1 MLFGTRNSR
10 VSAFVALGLL
20 IGQRSCHS
28 STAANHSGVSKC
40 SRAPA
45 FPVLALL
52 IGQRGCHSS
61 GSANHGWAPPPP
73 QEAPLSFPFFGFNS
87 QFLGILGF
95 TTPPL
100 PPKSKIFLFPPSPY
114 FPSKKNSKL
123 FQNQKKLHLD
133 QHFFFLHC
141 HVPPQTKK
149 SLENRKIPGNLG
161 NSNKIRGGSN
171 PTLEA
176 AGTFLGKVKNLG
188 SSFAEG
194 LGMP

>member
-28 STAANHSGVSKC
+28 STAANHSGVPQC

-123 FQNQKKLHLD
+123 FQNQKNSTLINI
-133 QHFFFLHC
+133 FFFTLPRS
-141 HVPPQTKK
+141 PPNK
-149 SLENRKIPGNLG
+149 KIPGEQE
-161 NSNKIRGGSN
+161 N
-171 PTLEA
+171 P
-176 AGTFLGKVKNLG
+176 GKFGK
-188 SSFAEG
+188 FQ
-194 LGMP
+194 